1 MVKVM
6 SSVRKMTFSLSPET
20 VMNITAISQRLGVSR
35 SGLVDQLLSGACT
48 DMARV
53 LDTMPTPPE
62 NGTETDRIRL
72 RGESVKVLQ
81 ARVDELRGKID
92 DL

>member
-1 MVKVM
+1 
-6 SSVRKMTFSLSPET
+6 
-20 VMNITAISQRLGVSR
+20 
-35 SGLVDQLLSGACT
+35 
-48 DMARV
+48 MARV